1 MAIKLY
7 IKIIKNFMKEYN
19 LSKIK
24 NNNVSLYFFPKTR
37 NKKEKKNKNC
47 RTSFLSYYCIII
59 LYMLLTIRL

>member
-7 IKIIKNFMKEYN
+7 IKNFMKEYN

-37 NKKEKKNKNC
+37 NKKEKKIKIVELHFF
-47 RTSFLSYYCIII
+47 RIIVLLYYIC
-59 LYMLLTIRL
+59 Y